1 MNKILGDLNEVSRYA
16 RRDLSVAIVVAQ
28 RPGYHNY
35 YQPPEEAQ
43 SVIQNDT
50 LKKLSRKVE
59 RIQSEIDSIDEE
71 IAQQDAVKTNAK
83 LTEGSQV
90 NSLQQVWFC
99 YFPAFLNIKTF
110 PYPWWF

>member
-1 MNKILGDLNEVSRYA
+1 
-16 RRDLSVAIVVAQ
+16 
-28 RPGYHNY
+28 
-35 YQPPEEAQ
+35 
-43 SVIQNDT
+43 VIQNDT

-110 PYPWWF
+110 PYP